1 MSSELSF
8 DTWQSTAGVNQTTSV
23 QVVNY
28 NYTSTWSASGSGTS
42 WYDTPLLATITPSK
56 TTSKILV
63 IAKMFLG
70 TQYWE
75 IQGRLTRNGTVI
87 GIGDARGSRMQC
99 GFATL
104 KYDQSYDYYDW
115 FPVSYSYY
123 DSPNTTSPVTY
134 MIQLNPYGGNV
145 IYMNRKHSW
154 ADNNDHDGCPSS
166 TITLMEISQ

>member
-8 DTWQSTAGVNQTTSV
+8 DTWQNTNGVNQTTSI

-28 NYTSTWSASGSGTS
+28 NYTTTWSASGSGTS
-42 WYDTPLLATITPSK
+42 WYDTPLAATITPTSAN
-56 TTSKILV
+56 SKILV
-63 IAKMFLG
+63 MAKMFLG

-75 IQGRLTRNGTVI
+75 IQGRLTRNGNVI
-87 GIGDARGSRMQC
+87 GIGDARGSRSQC

-104 KYDQSYDYYDW
+104 KYDSGYDYNDW

-123 DSPNTTSPVTY
+123 DTPNSTSPVTY
-134 MIQLNPYGGNV
+134 RIQLNPYSSNT
-145 IYMNRKHSW
+145 IYMNRTHSW
-154 ADNNDHDGCPSS
+154 SDNNDYHGCPSS